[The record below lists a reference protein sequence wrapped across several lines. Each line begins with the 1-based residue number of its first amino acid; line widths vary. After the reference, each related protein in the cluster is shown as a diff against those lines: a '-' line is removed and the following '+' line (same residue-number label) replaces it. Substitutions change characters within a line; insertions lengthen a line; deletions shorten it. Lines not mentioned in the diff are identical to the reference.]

1 MKLPNRDFCL
11 IFLKAFTSG
20 ESIPNFQ
27 PTIQLCFWKK
37 KVIAPGFWSIT
48 GIVALLGTG
57 TDIDYITFHDC
68 TVIVAYSQV
77 NSVIPRFIVYVYRV
91 LLS

>member
-1 MKLPNRDFCL
+1 MKLPNRDFL
-11 IFLKAFTSG
+11 L
-20 ESIPNFQ
+20 NF
-27 PTIQLCFWKK
+27 PEGFYERRIHSEFPAYNTVMLLEK

-68 TVIVAYSQV
+68 TVIVAYGQV
-77 NSVIPRFIVYVYRV
+77 NFVIPRFTIYVYRV